1 MNQSSAMNQVNA
13 ILTIAHRD
21 LLKLVRDRARLASSL
36 VFPFVFVAILGP
48 SFQSGF
54 GSSVGYNLVLY
65 TFTGVYA
72 QTLFQSA
79 AFGLISLIE
88 DRDNDFSQEIFISPI
103 SRYSIIFG
111 KILGEALVAMAQG
124 VGILAFGIVIAAVSG
139 VSISPGQLLGMIPMG
154 IIVCL
159 FGGSFGVIILAN
171 LRSRR
176 AAEQI
181 FPFIILPQFFLA
193 GVFTPIH
200 NLPPFIS
207 FLSYISPMR
216 YAVDI
221 VRNAFYAGSP
231 DYPQTVLASP
241 LLNITVI
248 AVLFAIFLTAGTFLF
263 IRAERNR

>member
-1 MNQSSAMNQVNA
+1 MKQLNA
-13 ILTIAHRD
+13 IMTIAHRD
-21 LLKLVRDRARLASSL
+21 ILKLLRDRARLVSSL

-54 GSSVGYNLVLY
+54 GANVGYNLAIF

-88 DRDNDFSQEIFISPI
+88 DRDNDFSQEIFVSPI
-103 SRYSIIFG
+103 SRYSIIIG
-111 KILGEALVAMAQG
+111 KILGEALVAMTQG
-124 VGILAFGIVIAAVSG
+124 IGILLFGIVIAVVSG
-139 VSISPGQLLGMIPMG
+139 ISISPGQLLGMIPMG

-159 FGGSFGVIILAN
+159 FGGSFGIIILAN

-181 FPFIILPQFFLA
+181 FPFVILPQFFLA

-200 NLPPFIS
+200 NLPPFIN
-207 FLSYISPMR
+207 FLSLISPMR

-221 VRNAFYAGSP
+221 VRDAFYAGSP
-231 DYPQTVLASP
+231 DYPHTVMAPP
-241 LLNITVI
+241 LLNLGVI
-248 AVLFAIFLTAGTFLF
+248 ALLFAIFLAVGTFLF
-263 IRAERNR
+263 IRGERNR